1 MFLAEKQQAYDEY
14 EVRFKVHS
22 TRNTFNIIFKSI
34 KNILDKSE
42 WIKKEKEEEY
52 SFI

>member
-22 TRNTFNIIFKSI
+22 TRNTFNIIFKRLRK
-34 KNILDKSE
+34 KNF
-42 WIKKEKEEEY
+42 KKNY
-52 SFI
+52 FIMFKTN